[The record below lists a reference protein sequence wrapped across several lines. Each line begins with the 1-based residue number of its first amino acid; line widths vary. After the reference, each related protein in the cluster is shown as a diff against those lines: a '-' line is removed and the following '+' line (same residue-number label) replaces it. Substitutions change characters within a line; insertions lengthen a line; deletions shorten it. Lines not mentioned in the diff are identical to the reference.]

1 MMTKKIL
8 IFVVFAFATT
18 SKSFGAEEGGMPQL
32 NPEYWISQT
41 FWLIVVF
48 SSLYIFLSKLILPK
62 ISENLEK
69 RKSQVLSYLGQA
81 EKFKK
86 ESEKKIKE
94 YERIILES
102 KNKAKIIINS
112 SKEKLNNEINLK
124 KNQLNED
131 IEKEIDLA
139 EQEIKNLKKDSIISV
154 NKIAIETSTE
164 IIKNLMNIELN
175 QSNVSA
181 IVEDISKKKLKKIY
195 DY

>member
-1 MMTKKIL
+1 MIIRSINYLLAFTL
-8 IFVVFAFATT
+8 IAN
-18 SKSFGAEEGGMPQL
+18 KSFGAEEGGMPQL

>member
-1 MMTKKIL
+1 MTKKIL